1 MVKESLRQITSQ
13 LLTLLMVD
21 TLTQSV
27 NLTVSYGACKPEIK
41 EWNTK
46 SYWHRPLTVLLSCC
60 ICVCL
65 CVCDCVHVCVCMCV
79 RVCVCVYVSFC
90 VCVRTIDK
98 GRRERRS
105 DVWVISYNS
114 LKRFLGNCTSKCLR
128 LCLSKTLVLLC
139 VENSQY
145 HPPQHD
151 NQVPPQVSE
160 TWQIRNVPGLNPLM

>member
-46 SYWHRPLTVLLSCC
+46 SYWHRPLTVQLSCC

-90 VCVRTIDK
+90 VRVCAYYRQGKEGEEKRCLGHFLQFSQTLPRQLHFKMPSPLSVK
-98 GRRERRS
+98 
-105 DVWVISYNS
+105 S
-114 LKRFLGNCTSKCLR
+114 LSIAL
-128 LCLSKTLVLLC
+128 
-139 VENSQY
+139 
-145 HPPQHD
+145 H
-151 NQVPPQVSE
+151 
-160 TWQIRNVPGLNPLM
+160 